1 MKLNSLLLCM
11 NPDQAYSI
19 IEVNE
24 NNTILRH
31 EKYGYR
37 LPAPTTKYEVINI
50 KPVYDVYAIPDL
62 YIQIIVRE
70 ILNNE
75 E

>member
-11 NPDQAYSI
+11 NPNQAYLI
-19 IEVNE
+19 IEVDE

-50 KPVYDVYAIPDL
+50 KPVYDVNAINDL
-62 YIQIIVRE
+62 YIQIIIRE
-70 ILNNE
+70 VID
-75 E
+75 